1 MTRRA
6 PLIVGVAA
14 VFVGASAAAA
24 VDRLDGPAVVTERAV
39 RGERIVVD
47 PDPPS
52 AAARYRVSF
61 IVAWGPSTHP
71 RTLPPGSHTSPLVVA
86 THGEPGD
93 MFAVGSSASA
103 GVESMAEVGTTAT
116 LVGEVRADDTVEVVM
131 TGRRI
136 DGPGTDQAEVVA
148 TRATGLVSLVSMLA
162 PSPDWFV
169 GVGDVALLDTDGWI
183 DRLDL
188 PLVAY
193 DAGTDSG
200 ADFTAPNADTQPA
213 QTISGPRDP
222 AFASATAEGSFGRVV
237 IERIG

>member
-1 MTRRA
+1 MRRA
-6 PLIVGVAA
+6 PLMVGVAA
-14 VFVGASAAAA
+14 VFIGASAFAA
-24 VDRLDGPAVVTERAV
+24 VDRLDGPAAVTERAV
-39 RGERIVVD
+39 RGARIVVD

-61 IVAWGPSTHP
+61 IVTWSSSTHP

-86 THGEPGD
+86 THSEPGD
-93 MFAVGSSASA
+93 LFAVGSTATA
-103 GVESMAEVGTTAT
+103 GVESMAEVGTTAS
-116 LVGEVRADDTVEVVM
+116 LVGELRADNTVDVVM

-136 DGPGTDQAEVVA
+136 DGPGTDQVEVVA

-169 GVGDVALLDTDGWI
+169 GLGDVALLDADGWV

-200 ADFTAPNADTQPA
+200 KDFASPNADTQPA
-213 QTISGPRDP
+213 QPISGPRDA
-222 AFASATAEGSFGRVV
+222 AFGNATAEGSFGRVV